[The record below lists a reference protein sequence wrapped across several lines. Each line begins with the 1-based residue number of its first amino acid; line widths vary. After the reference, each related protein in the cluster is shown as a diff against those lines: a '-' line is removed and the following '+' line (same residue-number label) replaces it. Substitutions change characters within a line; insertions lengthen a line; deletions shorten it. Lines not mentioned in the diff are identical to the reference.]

1 MSKTAK
7 GRAPRFADKVVIV
20 TGAAQ
25 GIGRGVAES
34 IAAEGGTVFAVDRSP
49 IVHEVVDAITAA
61 GGKAAAHEADL
72 ETFAGAQ
79 GAVDAALKLFKRVD
93 VLVNNV
99 GGTIWTKPYDQYG
112 EQEIE
117 KEVRRSLF
125 PTLWCCRAVLP
136 FMVKKKKGVIV
147 NVSSIATRS
156 IHRVPYAAAK
166 GGVNA
171 LTASIAMEQ
180 TGNGIGELGRYDQP
194 LGDRAQHLGVAA
206 REHGLGRGLDALEP
220 PFQLLEHLQPAA
232 PRIERTLRGPACLL
246 AVSDPRRPTAASRH
260 SPHRS
265 RWSRPAT
272 ASASTLPRPAAPRR
286 RRARFRATPPS
297 PRHARRLG
305 TRASSIRPKSRA

>member
-1 MSKTAK
+1 M
-7 GRAPRFADKVVIV
+7 RAAQRFEAKVVIV

-25 GIGRGVAES
+25 GIGRGVAEAV
-34 IAAEGGTVFAVDRSP
+34 AAEGGTVLAVDRSP
-49 IVHEVVDAITAA
+49 IVHETVDAIVAA
-61 GGKAAAHEADL
+61 GGRASAFEADL

-79 GAVDAALKLFKRVD
+79 AMVDAALKQYKRVD
-93 VLVNNV
+93 VLINNV

-156 IHRVPYAAAK
+156 VHRVPYAAAK

-180 TGNGIGELGRYDQP
+180 TKNGIRINATAPGGTEAPPRKVP
-194 LGDRAQHLGVAA
+194 RNTAKPSA
-206 REHGLGRGLDALEP
+206 REKAWYQAIVDQTKESSLMHRYGTIAEQVAPILFFASDESSYITGSVLPVGGGDLG
-220 PFQLLEHLQPAA
+220 
-232 PRIERTLRGPACLL
+232 
-246 AVSDPRRPTAASRH
+246 
-260 SPHRS
+260 
-265 RWSRPAT
+265 
-272 ASASTLPRPAAPRR
+272 
-286 RRARFRATPPS
+286 
-297 PRHARRLG
+297 
-305 TRASSIRPKSRA
+305 